1 LSAAGPPQGTRP
13 LGGAARS
20 AVRGE
25 HTSEAAIL
33 VLGGSG
39 FVGRHLAS
47 QLAGA
52 GRRVIVPT
60 RRRENAKH
68 LILLP
73 TVDVVEADIHD
84 GVTLEHLV
92 HRAGTVVNLVG
103 ILNEKRSG
111 DFARSHVE
119 LARKVVGAC
128 QATGVNR
135 LLHMSALGAD
145 PKGPSR
151 YLATKGE
158 AEAIVAASGLA
169 WTIFQPSVIFGREDR
184 FLNLFARLERLLPVI
199 ALACPQARFQPVFVG
214 DVAGAFMRALP
225 DDATHG
231 QRYPLCGPKIY
242 TLRELVAYV
251 GELTG
256 RRRSILS
263 LGPAL
268 SMLQARIMEWLP
280 GPLMSRDNVLSMSKD
295 SVCGCDFPARFGIA
309 PAALE
314 AVAPEYLSVAAVR
327 SRFDA
332 YRAHSGR

>member
-1 LSAAGPPQGTRP
+1 VSD
-13 LGGAARS
+13 
-20 AVRGE
+20 
-25 HTSEAAIL
+25 AAIL

-39 FVGRHLAS
+39 FVGRHVAS
-47 QLAGA
+47 QVAAA

-84 GVTLEHLV
+84 EKALERLA
-92 HRAGTVVNLVG
+92 RGAGTVVNMVG
-103 ILNEKRSG
+103 ILNQTRSG
-111 DFARSHVE
+111 DFARVHVE
-119 LARKVVGAC
+119 LTRKVVGAC
-128 QATGVNR
+128 RAAGVSR

-145 PKGPSR
+145 PQGPSR

-199 ALACPQARFQPVFVG
+199 ALACPHARFQPVFVG
-214 DVAGAFMRALP
+214 DVARSFMLALP

-256 RRRSILS
+256 DRRPILA
-263 LGPAL
+263 LGPSL

-280 GPLMSRDNVLSMSKD
+280 GPLMSRDNVLSMRKD
-295 SVCGCDFPARFGIA
+295 NVCGCDFPARFGFA

-314 AVAPEYLSVAAVR
+314 AVAPEYLSGTAVR
-327 SRFDA
+327 SRFDV